1 MSEILSCFFY
11 FCGMGM
17 KKIIIGIVGL
27 CVLISMVFTESLL
40 PLLVVLF
47 FVDFYRENSII
58 KRLLSYVRNRTRIK
72 VKYLEWGV
80 AIFLSIWLFMI
91 VRNSFVG
98 VYTFHTSS
106 MNGTLES
113 GDLLLVNKFSMGAR
127 RCPNSVKWY
136 HRGPGL
142 DKIKYR
148 DIIVFNFPEGDTL
161 LMKRPTESYYYLK
174 RKYGAD
180 ALKDG
185 DGNLLGVRYYPVDER
200 PRFVKRVYG
209 LPGDSIKIE
218 NGVFYANHEVVKCP
232 GKSIDR
238 YLISEKQ
245 KKEILHLGIVPYNE
259 LTNDDGLIFEL
270 YRKDYE
276 LLKEKGIKVVP
287 DYLPKNY
294 PDPEIFPFDRET
306 LWNMNYFG
314 PLYIPKKG
322 DVVELNDRNVEL
334 YSRIIDVFEENDFQY
349 KNGVCYINGEK
360 AHEYKFKMNYY
371 WVMGDNFTHS
381 FDSRFWGF
389 VPENHII
396 GKVSAV
402 F

>member
-1 MSEILSCFFY
+1 
-11 FCGMGM
+11 
-17 KKIIIGIVGL
+17 
-27 CVLISMVFTESLL
+27 MVFTESLL

-58 KRLLSYVRNRTRIK
+58 KKLLSYVRNRTRIK

-113 GDLLLVNKFSMGAR
+113 GDILLVNKFSMGAR

-136 HRGPGL
+136 HRGPEL

-185 DGNLLGVRYYPVDER
+185 L
-200 PRFVKRVYG
+200 KR
-209 LPGDSIKIE
+209 
-218 NGVFYANHEVVKCP
+218 
-232 GKSIDR
+232 
-238 YLISEKQ
+238 
-245 KKEILHLGIVPYNE
+245 
-259 LTNDDGLIFEL
+259 
-270 YRKDYE
+270 
-276 LLKEKGIKVVP
+276 
-287 DYLPKNY
+287 
-294 PDPEIFPFDRET
+294 
-306 LWNMNYFG
+306 
-314 PLYIPKKG
+314 
-322 DVVELNDRNVEL
+322 
-334 YSRIIDVFEENDFQY
+334 
-349 KNGVCYINGEK
+349 
-360 AHEYKFKMNYY
+360 
-371 WVMGDNFTHS
+371 
-381 FDSRFWGF
+381 
-389 VPENHII
+389 
-396 GKVSAV
+396 
-402 F
+402 